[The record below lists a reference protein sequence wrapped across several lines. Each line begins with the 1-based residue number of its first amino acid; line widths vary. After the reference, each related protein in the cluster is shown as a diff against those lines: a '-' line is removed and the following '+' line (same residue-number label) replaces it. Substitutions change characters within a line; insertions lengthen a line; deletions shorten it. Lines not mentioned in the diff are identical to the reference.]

1 MRQKSYLRTV
11 HRVARISVQLKQYTL
26 SWGTFFKKNTT
37 TSTTPPPPL
46 SALARCNMHMY
57 FSKCASAPSQNTTSA
72 SCSG

>member
-11 HRVARISVQLKQYTL
+11 HRAARISVQLKQYTL

-37 TSTTPPPPL
+37 TTITPPPPL
-46 SALARCNMHMY
+46 SASCNMHMY
-57 FSKCASAPSQNTTSA
+57 FSKCASAPSKNTTSA